1 MGIFFGENELKYLEF
16 MGEYWCEFFV
26 LFFFL
31 IVVGMFKYF
40 FDLSCLM
47 LLFVVVLEFL
57 IDVLNIFICIK
68 VVLLRSNFFLEL
80 VLLYFL
86 FLFSI
91 FKFVWED
98 CESFMLLV
106 DDF

>member
-16 MGEYWCEFFV
+16 MGEYWCEFCV

-98 CESFMLLV
+98 WESFMLLV